1 VVTFAILWTLS
12 RLLEPYGLNIVG
24 QLCAAAFVA
33 LLVVRPAWQLV
44 RFLSRRERSQ
54 PVNKSRVCV
63 TLAGA
68 TAIVVALLWLP
79 LPHYVVCAVYLQ
91 ARGATSVYVDVPGSV
106 REILTPPFD
115 SVTAG
120 QPLVRLE
127 NIDLELAVARLD
139 AEREQA
145 AIHLESLRERSL
157 VDDQAAELMA
167 AAEESLAAF
176 EEQLARKE
184 ADLRRLIIRAP
195 ASGVLAPA
203 ALRPAEQAER
213 GVLANWSGHPL
224 ELRNVGAFLAS
235 GVVVGEIGDPSALE
249 AVLTIDEASLDFV
262 RVGQAVDVVLDELPG
277 ERLTTTL
284 ATLSAEQLDFAPAAL
299 SHKSGGEL
307 VTRTDARGRER
318 PVATTYQAGAPI
330 VNADGR
336 LVAGARGK
344 ARIFAGYETLGTRL
358 LREARRV
365 LVWEM

>member
-1 VVTFAILWTLS
+1 
-12 RLLEPYGLNIVG
+12 
-24 QLCAAAFVA
+24 
-33 LLVVRPAWQLV
+33 
-44 RFLSRRERSQ
+44 
-54 PVNKSRVCV
+54 
-63 TLAGA
+63 
-68 TAIVVALLWLP
+68 
-79 LPHYVVCAVYLQ
+79 
-91 ARGATSVYVDVPGSV
+91 
-106 REILTPPFD
+106 
-115 SVTAG
+115 
-120 QPLVRLE
+120 
-127 NIDLELAVARLD
+127 
-139 AEREQA
+139 
-145 AIHLESLRERSL
+145 
-157 VDDQAAELMA
+157 
-167 AAEESLAAF
+167 
-176 EEQLARKE
+176 
-184 ADLRRLIIRAP
+184 
-195 ASGVLAPA
+195 
-203 ALRPAEQAER
+203 
-213 GVLANWSGHPL
+213 LANWSGHPL

-262 RVGQAVDVVLDELPG
+262 RVGQAVDVGLDDLPG

-358 LREARRV
+358 LREARRM